1 MGNTLASPATE
12 SPLGRLTTLSKEIEV
27 KTRVLTDNLRANGLE
42 APSFHPDGL
51 ADFPLAQL
59 DSEAREARME
69 VIALTKELHDLTLGP
84 REGLR
89 TLAWDVS

>member
-1 MGNTLASPATE
+1 MGNSLASPE
-12 SPLGRLTTLSKEIEV
+12 SPLNRLTTLSKEIEE
-27 KTRVLTDNLRANGLE
+27 KTLVLTDDLRAKGLE

-59 DSEAREARME
+59 GPEAKKARME

-84 REGLR
+84 REGLK